1 MTGDIFDRWIKSL
14 NHTNRLKHR
23 KILVLVDN
31 ASSHIVSEE
40 LDYVKVQFWP
50 PNTTPYLQ
58 PCGAG
63 IINSFKAHYRKLY
76 LQTVL
81 EAINS
86 EKEISRLNIK
96 EAINLCSEA
105 WRNVTTQTIVN
116 CWRKTE
122 IVPLI
127 EWNWQPD
134 VQEYTENP
142 GLETDIEQ
150 LISDFPADSMQ
161 VTAANHYI
169 HLDDTIETEEVVIDE
184 EEIIEEIL
192 QKSNSEGSD
201 IEIEKIRHWSKTR
214 LNSYKNK
221 TCQDCK
227 VYCDVFKIEY
237 I

>member
-1 MTGDIFDRWIKSL
+1 MQPFD
-14 NHTNRLKHR
+14 
-23 KILVLVDN
+23 
-31 ASSHIVSEE
+31 
-40 LDYVKVQFWP
+40 
-50 PNTTPYLQ
+50 
-58 PCGAG
+58 AG

-86 EKEISRLNIK
+86 EKEIPRLNIK

-169 HLDDTIETEEVVIDE
+169 HFDDTIETEEVVIDE

-192 QKSNSEGSD
+192 QTSNSDSSNEGSD
-201 IEIEKIRHWSKTR
+201 IEIEKFLILRHWSSANYFCSTWNSKTQ

-227 VYCDVFKIEY
+227 VYCDVFNRIYMRRDNKKC
-237 I
+237 